1 MVRGGP
7 FSKQLGDRLCRSLK
21 VGLWSHPT
29 NATLL
34 PHGRLKYEA
43 TGAKSPIGWEKGLR
57 AENQSP
63 DRTPCLCRGNSPT
76 GDRNSG
82 LPTL

>member
-43 TGAKSPIGWEKGLR
+43 TGGKESYR
-57 AENQSP
+57 AGKRFAGRKPESRQDPVSMQ
-63 DRTPCLCRGNSPT
+63 R
-76 GDRNSG
+76 
-82 LPTL
+82 